1 MQGPITTEYSYELR
15 KERCAIAAVTG
26 NILVIAV
33 LVFSMVKKTVTV
45 PQILITN
52 LAAAD
57 FCLAVYLI
65 FIVAADLNTAGNY
78 QNEAFNWERSA
89 ACKTAGFFAVFS
101 SVAPICTLGV
111 ITFERTSIAF
121 SFIGESLLTIPRT
134 VVILSVVWS
143 IAFVFGILPAVAISD
158 YGKV

>member
-1 MQGPITTEYSYELR
+1 M
-15 KERCAIAAVTG
+15 
-26 NILVIAV
+26 
-33 LVFSMVKKTVTV
+33 
-45 PQILITN
+45 ITN